1 MNEPTSEPSL
11 SAPSSDPPPSLP
23 DTLEELLALG
33 HQRLDEQQFAEAQQ
47 AFAKAL
53 TLSPSNVQVRHN
65 LGYALERQGA
75 TEEAIAAYE
84 AVVQG
89 ATPLAQSAVNVGVL
103 RATVGQESA
112 AQEAFDQAL
121 RLHPAC
127 LTAYINLGVL
137 HARAG
142 RLAEARQCYEKALEI
157 DPFGQ
162 SARLRVANL
171 LVREG
176 RVEEALEAY
185 ERLAEE
191 GWNSAE
197 VQYRRGVALSRQG
210 DEDGAIQAY
219 QQLAL
224 VYAGRQRYDE
234 AAVLLQRAAELAPND
249 VQVHYNLG
257 NMQARQAIEAG
268 ELMNYGYADA
278 ALHAYRRAIELDPQC
293 LKAYYNLACVA
304 EKMSPQEGI
313 TAWEQ
318 YIAASS
324 AVPAEQEWMV
334 KARGYLRSLKAP

>member
-1 MNEPTSEPSL
+1 
-11 SAPSSDPPPSLP
+11 
-23 DTLEELLALG
+23 
-33 HQRLDEQQFAEAQQ
+33 
-47 AFAKAL
+47 
-53 TLSPSNVQVRHN
+53 
-65 LGYALERQGA
+65 
-75 TEEAIAAYE
+75 
-84 AVVQG
+84 
-89 ATPLAQSAVNVGVL
+89 
-103 RATVGQESA
+103 
-112 AQEAFDQAL
+112 
-121 RLHPAC
+121 
-127 LTAYINLGVL
+127 
-137 HARAG
+137 
-142 RLAEARQCYEKALEI
+142 
-157 DPFGQ
+157 
-162 SARLRVANL
+162 VANL

-191 GWNSAE
+191 GWNSVE

-219 QQLAL
+219 QRATQADANHVLALKQLAL